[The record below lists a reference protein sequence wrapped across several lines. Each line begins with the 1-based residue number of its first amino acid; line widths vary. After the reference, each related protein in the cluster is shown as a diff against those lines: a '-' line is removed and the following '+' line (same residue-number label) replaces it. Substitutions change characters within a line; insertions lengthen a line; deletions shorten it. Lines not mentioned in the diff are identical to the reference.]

1 MEVQMNGAD
10 HSVRELAKVAQALVD
25 GDFDQ
30 KIDTNL
36 QGELGRLAAHIE
48 ALRQNLKSLSPQMTS
63 SVHLMPRAA
72 QGVAEI
78 SQQAETSVNSILGLV
93 DEMCLD
99 QETVSDILEKVAGGE
114 STALDL
120 PRLQA
125 IADKS
130 RTSLMSLMSFLSF
143 QDVVRQRAEK
153 IQVMIDSVEEK
164 VRKLLSKFN
173 LKVPEL
179 VVEEE
184 SAEDFGAQV
193 VDHSQEVVDQNSVD
207 DFFK

>member
-48 ALRQNLKSLSPQMTS
+48 ALRQNLKSLSPQVAS

-99 QETVSDILEKVAGGE
+99 QETVADILEKVAGGE

-153 IQVMIDSVEEK
+153 VQVMIDSVEEK
-164 VRKLLSKFN
+164 VRELLSKFH
-173 LKVPEL
+173 LEVPEA

-184 SAEDFGAQV
+184 STEDLSAQAA
-193 VDHSQEVVDQNSVD
+193 DPSQQVVDQNSVD
-207 DFFK
+207 DLFK

>member
-1 MEVQMNGAD
+1 
-10 HSVRELAKVAQALVD
+10 
-25 GDFDQ
+25 
-30 KIDTNL
+30 
-36 QGELGRLAAHIE
+36 
-48 ALRQNLKSLSPQMTS
+48 
-63 SVHLMPRAA
+63 
-72 QGVAEI
+72 
-78 SQQAETSVNSILGLV
+78 
-93 DEMCLD
+93 
-99 QETVSDILEKVAGGE
+99 
-114 STALDL
+114 
-120 PRLQA
+120 
-125 IADKS
+125 
-130 RTSLMSLMSFLSF
+130 MSLMSCLSF

-173 LKVPEL
+173 LKVSEL

>member
-1 MEVQMNGAD
+1 MEMQMNGAD
-10 HSVRELAKVAQALVD
+10 QSVKELAKVARALVD

-30 KIDTNL
+30 KIDVNL

-72 QGVAEI
+72 QGVADI
-78 SQQAETSVNSILGLV
+78 SQQAEASVNSILGLV

-99 QETVSDILEKVAGGE
+99 QDTVADILEKAAGGDR
-114 STALDL
+114 TALDL

-130 RTSLMSLMSFLSF
+130 RTNLMSLMSCLSF